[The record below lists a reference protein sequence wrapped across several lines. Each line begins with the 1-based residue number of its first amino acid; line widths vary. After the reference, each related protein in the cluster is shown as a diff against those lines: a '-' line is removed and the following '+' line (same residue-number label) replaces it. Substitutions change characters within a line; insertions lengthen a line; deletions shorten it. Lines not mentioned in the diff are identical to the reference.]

1 MTEELSLTANR
12 VFFFAVLAFAAS
24 AISARALA
32 GLALKIGLVDRPGG
46 RKQHEG
52 IIPITGG
59 VAMFVGFAIAVL
71 GVGLGAGTTVA
82 LVTAL
87 GLLVFCGVADDL
99 HDLTPRSKL
108 LMQVF
113 AALLMTSWAGVQ
125 VSQLGNLT
133 GLGPVSLYHWTIPFT
148 VVCALGTVNAM
159 NMLDGLDG
167 SAGGTALVAALWLA
181 YAAMVQ
187 GLGAQAVQLL
197 LLAGTIAGF
206 LLWNLRMP
214 WRRHALV
221 FMGDA
226 GSMMLG
232 FALCWFTIDVSQG
245 AHRSLPPIACVW
257 ILAVPLTDMAR
268 VMFVR
273 LLRRSDLFEADRE
286 HLHYFLLAR
295 GLSVQKAVL
304 AMIGASALAG
314 LVGVGAWRAGV
325 PDSVL
330 FYGYLALLG
339 AVLGS
344 AYAREL
350 RLRGKHGGDGEV
362 G

>member
-1 MTEELSLTANR
+1 MADVLPLTANR
-12 VFFFAVLAFAAS
+12 VLFFALLALIAC
-24 AISARALA
+24 AIAARALSA
-32 GLALKIGLVDRPGG
+32 MAARMGLVDRPGG

-52 IIPITGG
+52 DIPITGG
-59 VAMFVGFAIAVL
+59 IAMYLGFAIAAL
-71 GVGLGAGTTVA
+71 AAGPASGTVVA

-99 HDLTPRSKL
+99 HDLTPLSKL
-108 LMQVF
+108 MMQVF

-133 GLGPVSLYHWTIPFT
+133 GLGPVSLHQWSIPFT
-148 VVCALGTVNAM
+148 VICALGTVNAM

-181 YAAMVQ
+181 YAAMLQ
-187 GLGAQAVQLL
+187 GLAGHAVQLL
-197 LLAGTIAGF
+197 ILAGAVAGF
-206 LLWNLRMP
+206 LLWNLRTP
-214 WRRHALV
+214 WRRQAAV

-232 FALCWFTIDVSQG
+232 FALCWFTIDLSQG
-245 AHRSLPPIACVW
+245 ANRSLPPIACVW
-257 ILAVPLTDMAR
+257 ILAVPLLDMAR

-273 LLRRSDLFEADRE
+273 LLRRSGIFEADRE

-295 GLSVQKAVL
+295 GCSVQKASL
-304 AMIGASALAG
+304 IMMGASIATG
-314 LVGVGAWRAGV
+314 GIGVGAWRAGV
-325 PDSVL
+325 PDSAM
-330 FYGYLALLG
+330 FYAFLALLG
-339 AVLGS
+339 AILCV

-350 RLRGKHGGDGEV
+350 RVRGEDRPDT
-362 G
+362 